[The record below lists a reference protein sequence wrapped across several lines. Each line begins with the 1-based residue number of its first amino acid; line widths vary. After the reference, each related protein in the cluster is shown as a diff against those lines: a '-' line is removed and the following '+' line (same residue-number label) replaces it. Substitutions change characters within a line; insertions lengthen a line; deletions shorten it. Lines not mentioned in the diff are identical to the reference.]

1 MKKVSVIV
9 PVYNAE
15 KYLVKCL
22 DTLVNQTL
30 DDIEILLV
38 NDGSKDG
45 SLSILKEY
53 EQRFP
58 EKIKVFD
65 KENGGQASARNLA
78 IKEASGEYI
87 GCVDAD
93 DYVDTDMFRLLYDEA
108 VRTDADMVAC
118 DSYEI
123 KGQSVSYREYK
134 DYSDIKELFVDSW
147 VSPCVRILKR
157 KVYEEGDIRF
167 PEGYIYEDTAW
178 FSIIIPYLK
187 KISFVHKP
195 LYFRMVNE
203 NSTMTKKQEE
213 KTADIFPV
221 MDFVLDYYREK
232 GLYDEYKSELEYFY
246 SRILLMSSLKRI
258 SRISD
263 KKLRNGLAV
272 ESYRKVK
279 NNFPSF
285 KKNKYLRGKRKLY
298 VKFLNEKTVKFVV
311 ACERLFKK

>member
-1 MKKVSVIV
+1 MKKVSIIV

-15 KYLVKCL
+15 KYLIKCL
-22 DTLVNQTL
+22 DSLVNQTL
-30 DDIEILLV
+30 EDVEILLV

-45 SLSILKEY
+45 SLAILKEY

-58 EKIKVFD
+58 DKIKVFD
-65 KENGGQASARNLA
+65 KENGGQATARNLA
-78 IKEASGEYI
+78 IKQADGEYI

-93 DYVDTDMFRLLYDEA
+93 DYVDTDMFRLLYEEA
-108 VRTDADMVAC
+108 VRIDADMVAC

-123 KGQSVSYREYK
+123 KGQSVSYRTYK
-134 DYSDIKELFVDSW
+134 DYSDKKELFIDSW

-157 KVYEEGDIRF
+157 RVYEEGDIRF

-187 KISFVHKP
+187 KMSFVHKP
-195 LYFRMVNE
+195 LYFRMMNE
-203 NSTMTKKQEE
+203 NSTMTKKQEA

-221 MDFVLDYYREK
+221 MDFILDYYKEK
-232 GLYDEYKSELEYFY
+232 GLYEEYKSELEYFY

-263 KKLRNGLAV
+263 KTLRNNLAV
-272 ESYRKVK
+272 ESYMKVK
-279 NNFPSF
+279 NNFPAF

-298 VKFLNEKTVKFVV
+298 VGFLNEKTVKFVV
-311 ACERLFKK
+311 ACERMLKK